1 MMRHFSES
9 EAECQHDS
17 SFATSRQR
25 TRCNGCGK
33 VFTPQDRSDLLNKV
47 IDEALASP
55 PDDTIQEG

>member
-1 MMRHFSES
+1 MRRFPES

-17 SFATSRQR
+17 SFTTSKQR
-25 TRCNGCGK
+25 TQCNGCGK

-47 IDEALASP
+47 IDEALPCP